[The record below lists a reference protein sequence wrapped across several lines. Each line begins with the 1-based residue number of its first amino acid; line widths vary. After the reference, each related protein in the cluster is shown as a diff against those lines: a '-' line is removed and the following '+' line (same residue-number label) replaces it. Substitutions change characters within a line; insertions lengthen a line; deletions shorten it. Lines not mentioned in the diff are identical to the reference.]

1 MNKFGIDT
9 RNTRYNIQSFEKLS
23 YNEKKLL
30 RAELKRRL
38 EVLKK

>member
-9 RNTRYNIQSFEKLS
+9 RNTRYDIQFFEKLS

-30 RAELKRRL
+30 RTELKRRL
-38 EVLKK
+38 KVLKE